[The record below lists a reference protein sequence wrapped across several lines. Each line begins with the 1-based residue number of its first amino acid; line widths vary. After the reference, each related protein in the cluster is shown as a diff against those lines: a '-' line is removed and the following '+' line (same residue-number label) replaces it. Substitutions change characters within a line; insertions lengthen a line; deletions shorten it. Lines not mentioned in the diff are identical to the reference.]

1 MNAAALLTEI
11 MHTNVAPVAATL
23 AFSEIP
29 GWDSL
34 KMVNMVVRLEQVLDR
49 ELAESELETLNTVG
63 DLDALL
69 QAK

>member
-11 MHTNVAPVAATL
+11 MHTNVAPVAATI
-23 AFSEIP
+23 AFNDIP

-49 ELAESELETLNTVG
+49 ELLEGELENLNTVG